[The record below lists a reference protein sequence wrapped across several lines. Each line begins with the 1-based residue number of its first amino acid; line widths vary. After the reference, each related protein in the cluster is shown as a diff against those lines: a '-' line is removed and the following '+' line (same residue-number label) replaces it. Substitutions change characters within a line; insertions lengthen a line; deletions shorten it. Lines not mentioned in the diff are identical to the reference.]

1 MFQIILGRNS
11 KIEELSHSRLDE
23 TYLLRGQTSK
33 TAQPSSQSISV
44 TLRGLN
50 YIPNQDPTVLPHG
63 GIYHFALPIVA
74 TLFLTF
80 PNLYIMVRYE
90 SSSFDIAFSP

>member
-63 GIYHFALPIVA
+63 GIYTLQLDLESGQGLYVKYA
-74 TLFLTF
+74 TIKL
-80 PNLYIMVRYE
+80 VRE
-90 SSSFDIAFSP
+90 